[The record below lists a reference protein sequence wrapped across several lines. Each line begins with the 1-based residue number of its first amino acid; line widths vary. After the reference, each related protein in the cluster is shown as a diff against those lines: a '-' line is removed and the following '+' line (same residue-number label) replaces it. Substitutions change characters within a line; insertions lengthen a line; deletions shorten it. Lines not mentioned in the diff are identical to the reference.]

1 MGQPYDP
8 LMPNMTSAEASRR
21 LHGRGFQLYA
31 STQDERRARRPT
43 DVALAIVS
51 TATLAICIGFAEVA
65 QAFEAALSELIDSLP
80 GLFEP
85 LWRAAF
91 WAPLAYAAAL
101 LVISA
106 LRDRRDLAR
115 DILLSI
121 VLAVVGTALIATL
134 VMDDDRGVVDLL
146 FDVNGPPVF
155 PPGALVAATATIST
169 SSPHLSRPFRHLG
182 RWLIGGQLVAA
193 LVVQAAV
200 PSGAI
205 AAFAFGT
212 LAAAVVHLVYG
223 SPGGR
228 PTESRIKMALADL
241 GIFVDDLAPAA
252 MQSAGVV
259 LVEGSDRHGPL
270 LVKVYGR
277 DAWDAQLLTSLWRM
291 AWYRGGERG
300 AGRSRVDLV
309 EHEGFVTLLAE
320 RAGVRVPHLVT
331 AGSAGQGDALV
342 VVRPEGV
349 PLATM
354 LDDELDDD
362 LDDINLSPLWH
373 DLRKLHDA
381 GIVHRRLDLDRI
393 VTHPDGSLGFG
404 DLSSASVAEEAGAES
419 KDRAQLIGLALLL
432 TDEESATTTARGV
445 LGDEALIAVLPFLQ
459 EAAMPPRLQDALE
472 AADIE
477 LDEVRKR
484 IGKTLN
490 APDQDLIK
498 LRRVTWGSILNL
510 ALLVF
515 AAYALIGLLGG
526 LDLDTFVDALQ
537 DANWWWLGFALL
549 LAQIPR
555 VPSAVSTMGAINRP
569 LPLGP
574 LTALQFAICYINLAI
589 PSTAA
594 RVAVNIR
601 FFQRFGVDPTTAV
614 TAGAIDSV
622 SGFVV
627 QIVLFVGLMLFSDVD
642 FDLTLDTSDLSG
654 MLTLLLITLAVI
666 VVAALIVVIVPSLRA
681 RLLAALVRARQS
693 LVVLRSPTKLLQLFG
708 GNLVSQVL
716 FGVAMAACV
725 EAFGQH
731 VSLSELVLINTVVSL
746 FAGLLPIPGGI
757 GVSEAGL
764 TLGLTAAGLSSEI
777 AFAIAL
783 AYRFASF
790 YLPPI
795 WGFFCYRWLIRRR
808 FL

>member
-1 MGQPYDP
+1 
-8 LMPNMTSAEASRR
+8 MPNLTSAEASRR

-65 QAFEAALSELIDSLP
+65 QAFEAELSELIDSLP

-101 LVISA
+101 LVIAA
-106 LRDRRDLAR
+106 LRNRRDLAR

-134 VMDDDRGVVDLL
+134 VMDDDRSVVDLL

-182 RWLIGGQLVAA
+182 RWLIGGQLIAA
-193 LVVQAAV
+193 VVVQAAV

-205 AAFAFGT
+205 AAFAVGT

-241 GIFVDDLAPAA
+241 GVFVDDLAPAA

-259 LVEGSDRHGPL
+259 LFEGSDRHGPL
-270 LVKVYGR
+270 LIKVYGR

-320 RAGVRVPHLVT
+320 RAGVRVPRLVT

-349 PLATM
+349 PLAAT
-354 LDDELDDD
+354 LGDEADDD
-362 LDDINLSPLWH
+362 LDGINISPLWH
-373 DLRKLHDA
+373 DLGKLHDA

-445 LGDEALIAVLPFLQ
+445 LGDDDLVAVLPFLQ
-459 EAAMPPRLQDALE
+459 DAAMPPRLQDALE

-477 LDEVRKR
+477 LDDVRKR

-490 APDQDLIK
+490 APDQDLIR

-526 LDLDTFVDALQ
+526 LDLETFVDILQ
-537 DANWWWLGFALL
+537 DANWWWLGFALV

-614 TAGAIDSV
+614 AAGAIDSV

-627 QIVLFVGLMLFSDVD
+627 QIVLFLGLLLFSDVD
-642 FDLTLDTSDLSG
+642 FDLTLDTGDLSG
-654 MLTLLLITLAVI
+654 LLTILLITLAVI
-666 VVAALIVVIVPSLRA
+666 VVAAVIVIVVPSLRA
-681 RLLAALVRARQS
+681 RLLAALVKARQS

-731 VSLSELVLINTVVSL
+731 VPLSELVLINTVVSL

-777 AFAIAL
+777 AFAVAL

>member
-1 MGQPYDP
+1 MSVT
-8 LMPNMTSAEASRR
+8 TSTVQSRR
-21 LHGRGFQLYA
+21 LLGNGFQLYA
-31 STQDERRARRPT
+31 STQAERRARRPT

-51 TATLAICIGFAEVA
+51 MATVAICIAYAEVA
-65 QAFEAALSELIDSLP
+65 VAFEDELSRLLSSLP

-85 LWRAAF
+85 LWRIAF
-91 WAPLAYAAAL
+91 WMPVVYAVALLLIAAL
-101 LVISA
+101 
-106 LRDRRDLAR
+106 RGRRALAR
-115 DILLSI
+115 DILGSI
-121 VLAVVGTALIATL
+121 VLAAVVTAVIASL
-134 VMDDDRGVVDLL
+134 VMDDDRAVIELL
-146 FDVNGPPVF
+146 LDTDGPPVF
-155 PPGALVAATATIST
+155 PPLALVVATAAIST

-182 RWLIGGQLVAA
+182 RWLIGSQLVAVV
-193 LVVQAAV
+193 LVQAAL

-205 AAFAFGT
+205 AGFAVGT
-212 LAAAVVHLVYG
+212 LAAAAVHLVYG

-228 PTESRIKMALADL
+228 PTESRIRQALAEL
-241 GIFVDDLAPAA
+241 GVFVDDLAPAA

-259 LVEGSDRHGPL
+259 LFEGSDRHGPL

-277 DAWDAQLLTSLWRM
+277 DAWDAQLLTSLWRT

-320 RAGVRVPHLVT
+320 RAGVRVPRLVT
-331 AGSAGQGDALV
+331 AGSAGRGDALV
-342 VVRPEGV
+342 VVRPEGT
-349 PLATM
+349 PLA
-354 LDDELDDD
+354 ESLDDD
-362 LDDINLSPLWH
+362 PNGTAVIEIDVSPLWH
-373 DLRKLHDA
+373 DLGRLHDA

-393 VTHPDGSLGFG
+393 VTRPDGSLGFG
-404 DLSSASVAEEAGAES
+404 DLSSASVADQPGDKS

-432 TDEESATTTARGV
+432 TDEESATRTARGV
-445 LGDEALIAVLPFLQ
+445 LGDEHLIAVLPFLQ
-459 EAAMPPRLQDALE
+459 EAAMPPRLHDALE
-472 AADIE
+472 AADVE
-477 LDEVRKR
+477 LEDVRER

-490 APDQDLIK
+490 AGDQELIK

-515 AAYALIGLLGG
+515 AAYALIGLLGDV
-526 LDLDTFVDALQ
+526 DLETFADALRN
-537 DANWWWLGFALL
+537 ASWWWLGFAVV
-549 LAQIPR
+549 LAQLPR
-555 VPSAVSTMGAINRP
+555 IPSAVSTMGAINRP

-601 FFQRFGVDPTTAV
+601 FFQRFGVDPPTAV
-614 TAGAIDSV
+614 SAGAIDGV

-627 QIVLFVGLMLFSDVD
+627 QIFLFVTLMLFSDVD
-642 FDLTLDTSDLSG
+642 FDLSLNTEDLSG
-654 MLTLLLITLAVI
+654 LITLCLIALAVI
-666 VVAALIVVIVPSLRA
+666 VVAAVVVLVVPALRA
-681 RLLAALVRARQS
+681 RLIAVLGRARAA
-693 LVVLRSPTKLLQLFG
+693 LVVLRNPTKLLQLFG
-708 GNLVSQVL
+708 GNLVSQIL

-764 TLGLTAAGLSSEI
+764 TLGLTAVGLSSEI
-777 AFAIAL
+777 AFAVAL

-808 FL
+808 YL